1 MMHATSERQAHRMP
15 ADQEELAHRIAR
27 ALPRDG
33 TVEPQPG
40 LHFRRCSRAT
50 DTLLMITSYS

>member
-1 MMHATSERQAHRMP
+1 MR
-15 ADQEELAHRIAR
+15 ADQEELAHRIAG

-40 LHFRRCSRAT
+40 STLPQFRIACAEGSN
-50 DTLLMITSYS
+50 